1 MPVRLA
7 EIRRVLEQAYPP
19 ALAEAWDTGIGLT
32 CGDPRDE
39 VATVL
44 LAVDVDPVTVDEAV
58 DAGAQLLVTHH
69 PLLFRAVQSVAADTP
84 KGSLV
89 HRLTRAGVAHFAAH
103 TNADRAAG
111 GVNDALAAALGLTG
125 VRPLQPAPGPA
136 FDKLVVMVPRADA
149 GVLLDALGAAGAG
162 RVGNYSHAAFR
173 VDGTGQF
180 RPLDGANP
188 TIGEVGRVEQVAE
201 TRIDVVV
208 PRGSRDAVMAALRD
222 AHPYEEPGFDLT
234 EMVRFAATDT
244 GLGRVGTLAAPL
256 TAAAFAQAVA
266 DALPATVG
274 GARLAGDPGREVRT
288 VAVCGGAGGSLLDT
302 VAAAG
307 VDAFVT
313 ADLGHHV
320 AAEFVADP
328 VHPVLVDVAHWAS
341 EWPWLPAAAE
351 LLTEAFGTQL
361 AVTVS
366 TRRTDPWTARGSR

>member
-136 FDKLVVMVPRADA
+136 FDKLVVMVPRGDA
-149 GVLLDALGAAGAG
+149 AVLLEALGAAGAG

-180 RPLDGANP
+180 RPLDGAHP

-208 PRGSRDAVMAALRD
+208 PRGSRILTVYCGTRSTSMNSANRINCSSVMLPKIFTRRNARESTPVTPATADGALPPAFR
-222 AHPYEEPGFDLT
+222 
-234 EMVRFAATDT
+234 RKNICNS
-244 GLGRVGTLAAPL
+244 GTS
-256 TAAAFAQAVA
+256 AAF
-266 DALPATVG
+266 
-274 GARLAGDPGREVRT
+274 
-288 VAVCGGAGGSLLDT
+288 C
-302 VAAAG
+302 
-307 VDAFVT
+307 
-313 ADLGHHV
+313 H
-320 AAEFVADP
+320 
-328 VHPVLVDVAHWAS
+328 
-341 EWPWLPAAAE
+341 AE
-351 LLTEAFGTQL
+351 LLATNSHVSSVTRSSFTQL
-361 AVTVS
+361 TSVGNS
-366 TRRTDPWTARGSR
+366 TGP